1 VDILVVDDDPDIVDI
16 ISYSLRKEG
25 HRVIAGYDGQ
35 EALDLARKY
44 HPDLAILDVMMPK
57 QNGFEVCRRLR
68 QESPT
73 PVILLTAKGEEAD
86 KVWGLD
92 LGADDYITK
101 PFSHK
106 ELLARVRAVA
116 RRARTSGVREQHGT
130 LEAGALCMDLDQ
142 HEVRVGEQLVEL
154 TPKEF
159 ELLRCLLLNAGRV
172 VTHDALL
179 NFAWGAQFE
188 GETEM
193 LKVHIRHLREKI
205 ERNPSAPE
213 YVLTVRGVGYKLGR
227 REGAGI
233 GSRA

>member
-1 VDILVVDDDPDIVDI
+1 MEILVADDDPDIVDI
-16 ISYSLRKEG
+16 ICYSLRKEG
-25 HRVIAGYDGQ
+25 HTVITGYDGQ
-35 EALDLARKY
+35 QALDLARKH

-68 QESPT
+68 QESSM
-73 PVILLTAKGEEAD
+73 PVILLTAKGEDSD

-92 LGADDYITK
+92 LGADDYVTK

-106 ELLARVRAVA
+106 ELLARVRAIG
-116 RRARTSGVREQHGT
+116 RRGQASGVQGERGV
-130 LEAGALCMDLDQ
+130 LEVGPLALDLDQ
-142 HEVRVGEQLVEL
+142 HEARLSGAVVEL

-159 ELLRCLLLNAGRV
+159 ALLRCLMLNPGRV
-172 VTHDALL
+172 VTHDTLL
-179 NFAWGAQFE
+179 TFAWGSNFE

-213 YVLTVRGVGYKLGR
+213 HILTVRGVGYKL
-227 REGAGI
+227 AK
-233 GSRA
+233 A

>member
-1 VDILVVDDDPDIVDI
+1 MEILVADDDPDIVDI
-16 ISYSLRKEG
+16 ICYSLRKDG
-25 HRVIAGYDGQ
+25 HTVIAGYDGQ
-35 EALDLARKY
+35 QALDLARKH

-68 QESPT
+68 QESSM
-73 PVILLTAKGEEAD
+73 PVILLTAKGEDND

-92 LGADDYITK
+92 LGADDYVTK

-106 ELLARVRAVA
+106 ELLARVRAIG
-116 RRARTSGVREQHGT
+116 RRGQASGVQGERGV
-130 LEAGALCMDLDQ
+130 LEAGPLAVDLDQ
-142 HEVRVGEQLVEL
+142 HEARLNGALVEL

-159 ELLRCLLLNAGRV
+159 ALLRCLLVNEGRV
-172 VTHDALL
+172 VTHDTLL
-179 NFAWGAQFE
+179 GFAWGNNFE

-213 YVLTVRGVGYKLGR
+213 HILTIRGVGYKL
-227 REGAGI
+227 AK
-233 GSRA
+233 A

>member
-1 VDILVVDDDPDIVDI
+1 MEILVVDDDPDIVDI
-16 ISYSLRKEG
+16 ISYSLRKDG
-25 HRVIAGYDGQ
+25 HRVIAGQDGQ
-35 EALDLARKY
+35 EALDLARKH

-68 QESPT
+68 QESAMPI
-73 PVILLTAKGEEAD
+73 ILLTAKGEEGD

-106 ELLARVRAVA
+106 ELLARVRAVG
-116 RRARTSGVREQHGT
+116 RRALATGVRAEHGT
-130 LEAGALCMDLDQ
+130 LEAGPLCMDLDQ
-142 HEVRVGEQLVEL
+142 HELHIGDRLVEL

-159 ELLRCLLLNAGRV
+159 ELLRCLLINAGKV
-172 VTHDALL
+172 VSHETML
-179 NFAWGAQFE
+179 NFVWGSNFD
-188 GETEM
+188 GDTEM

-213 YVLTVRGVGYKLGR
+213 FVLTVRGVGYKLGVR
-227 REGAGI
+227 
-233 GSRA
+233 S